1 MNKSQYKILAVSTPV
16 GAIGTGLGGGVEL
29 TLLNLVKEM
38 TRRGHNV
45 DIVAPEG
52 SVVNPF
58 SIKQI
63 PGMLQIPAQ
72 NQKRTDPIFIP
83 CDSVLANM
91 WDYAYKVQL
100 DYDIIINFAYDWLP
114 LYLTP
119 FFKRPIAHLISM
131 SSLNNAMDDM
141 IEKIVNQY
149 PTTIAVHGQTQAST
163 FSFSE
168 KLKCLKNGMDL
179 SIYQFCD
186 SPKKQ
191 IGWMGR
197 IAPEKGLE
205 DAIIASVKSGIPL
218 KIFGLLQDKLYWQQ
232 IYEKYNYDSIEYK
245 GFLSTVDLQKEVG
258 QCLAIL
264 ITPKWIEAY
273 GNVAIEA
280 LACGVPVIA
289 YSRGGLTE
297 IVQHGTTG
305 WLVEPDNIDGL
316 IHAISCVDQI
326 NRLTCRQQAESEY
339 SLQAFGDRVENWL
352 TNIVKSKFF

>member
-1 MNKSQYKILAVSTPV
+1 MNKSQYKILAVSTPI

-29 TLLNLVKEM
+29 TLLNLVKEI
-38 TRRGHNV
+38 TRRGHCV

-52 SVVNPF
+52 SVMNTF
-58 SIKQI
+58 SIKEI
-63 PGMLQIPAQ
+63 TGTLQVPAQ
-72 NQKRTDPIFIP
+72 NQKRTEPISIP

-91 WDYAYKVQL
+91 WDYAYQVQL
-100 DYDIIINFAYDWLP
+100 NYDIIINFAYDWLP

-119 FFKRPIAHLISM
+119 FFKLPIAHLISM
-131 SSLNNAMDDM
+131 SSLSDAMDDM
-141 IEKIVNQY
+141 IEKIVNRY

-179 SIYQFCD
+179 SVYQFCD
-186 SPKKQ
+186 APKTQ
-191 IGWMGR
+191 LAWVGR

-205 DAIIASVKSGIPL
+205 DAIIASVKSGISL
-218 KIFGLLQDKLYWQQ
+218 KIFGLIQDTLYWQQ
-232 IYEKYNYDSIEYK
+232 ICEKYNYDSIEYK
-245 GFLSTVDLQKEVG
+245 GFLSTINLQKEVG

-273 GNVAIEA
+273 PNVAIEA
-280 LACGVPVIA
+280 LACGVPLIA
-289 YSRGGLTE
+289 YRRGGLTE

-316 IHAISCVDQI
+316 VNAISSVDQI
-326 NRLTCRQQAESEY
+326 NRLACRQQAELEY

-352 TNIVKSKFF
+352 TNIVKLNSF